1 MEYLPEALS
10 IMGIGVTVVFLTL
23 SLLIIALW
31 ALSRL
36 APKRIV
42 SAGEEEVSF
51 DQEDTM
57 VLGKTTPTS
66 KNIRAAIIAV
76 TLANSLENLKKE
88 PKSSLEQKQQRA
100 WWTRGLTDQF
110 IDRTAPQAASTTW
123 NIGKD
128 WINRNYAEEEI
139 AGRIVFNARAV
150 ESPSRKSTSTP
161 NNKEAAA
168 AAAVAIAQVIENP
181 NSREPN

>member
-36 APKRIV
+36 APKHIV

-57 VLGKTTPTS
+57 VLGKTTPNS
-66 KNIRAAIIAV
+66 K
-76 TLANSLENLKKE
+76 KKI
-88 PKSSLEQKQQRA
+88 L
-100 WWTRGLTDQF
+100 L
-110 IDRTAPQAASTTW
+110 
-123 NIGKD
+123 N
-128 WINRNYAEEEI
+128 
-139 AGRIVFNARAV
+139 
-150 ESPSRKSTSTP
+150 
-161 NNKEAAA
+161 
-168 AAAVAIAQVIENP
+168 
-181 NSREPN
+181 